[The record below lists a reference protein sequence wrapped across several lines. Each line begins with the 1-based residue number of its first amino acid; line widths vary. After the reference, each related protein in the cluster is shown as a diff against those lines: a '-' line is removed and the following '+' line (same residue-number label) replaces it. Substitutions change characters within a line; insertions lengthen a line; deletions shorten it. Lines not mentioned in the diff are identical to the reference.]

1 MFFMNSLKFNLLF
14 DNVFSFDSEKIFCLS
29 VLSVSLKSLIVI
41 KELEADVI
49 FRFNLSFFLRR
60 IRLHQF

>member
-1 MFFMNSLKFNLLF
+1 MNSFKFNLLLES
-14 DNVFSFDSEKIFCLS
+14 VFSFDSEKIFCLS
-29 VLSVSLKSLIVI
+29 VLRVSLKSLMVI

-49 FRFNLSFFLRR
+49 LRFNLSFFLRR